1 MSFINSD
8 QQSFAAIVQQHQSMV
23 VSLAY
28 HFLHDHAQA
37 EDLGQEVFL
46 ELYRNLASINSAE
59 HLKFWLRKVT
69 CHRCIDLLRRRRI
82 FQKPGATL
90 SLDEMPEFSEA
101 FTLPASIPD
110 LMLSQ
115 KLRRYVAALPEKQ
128 RVVVILR
135 YQEDLDPTEISE
147 VLEMPVNTVKSYLQR
162 SLSTLR
168 EKLSHCLGEVNV

>member
-1 MSFINSD
+1 
-8 QQSFAAIVQQHQSMV
+8 
-23 VSLAY
+23 
-28 HFLHDHAQA
+28 
-37 EDLGQEVFL
+37 
-46 ELYRNLASINSAE
+46 
-59 HLKFWLRKVT
+59 
-69 CHRCIDLLRRRRI
+69 
-82 FQKPGATL
+82 
-90 SLDEMPEFSEA
+90 MPEFSEA